1 MVTPNKNKPL
11 FLGLTHMGQV
21 YSSAWSQEIGPCAI
35 YDFNKIILENFKQK
49 KFTQEE
55 PKLNNLSKKKKITFL
70 NNENEIAKYSLIF
83 FTYDTPIDEKNGYPK
98 LLLIEKLIKKLF
110 SINYKRK
117 TVIIISSQVY
127 PGFMDKIKKKYKSKK
142 KIKLLYM
149 VDTLKMGQ
157 AINNFLH
164 PDQLIFGGDKKD
176 EKMIKLIFQK
186 FKCKKYLFNYK
197 EAELIKIS
205 INLYLFFSVTYAN
218 MLDDLGRENNIKFPK
233 ILNVLRND
241 RRIGQ
246 YSYIHPSLGMAGGH
260 LERDSFYFQKINRNF
275 ISKKILSQ
283 MLNFNDLRKNILEK
297 EIKNIVN
304 KRIINILLVGISYK
318 KKSFSLVNSIF
329 SKLLKNKKFKIKIFD
344 DHYDLVEFK
353 EINTM
358 KNLDLIKNFD
368 IIIYNYSKNKTI
380 QILKSFLK
388 KNKKKYLLNISFDQK
403 NIFDGPNVKNIFSKE
418 LINISK

>member
-1 MVTPNKNKPL
+1 
-11 FLGLTHMGQV
+11 
-21 YSSAWSQEIGPCAI
+21 
-35 YDFNKIILENFKQK
+35 
-49 KFTQEE
+49 
-55 PKLNNLSKKKKITFL
+55 
-70 NNENEIAKYSLIF
+70 
-83 FTYDTPIDEKNGYPK
+83 
-98 LLLIEKLIKKLF
+98 
-110 SINYKRK
+110 
-117 TVIIISSQVY
+117 
-127 PGFMDKIKKKYKSKK
+127 MDKIKKKYKSKK

-275 ISKKILSQ
+275 ILKKILSQ
-283 MLNFNDLRKNILEK
+283 MLKFNDLRKNILEK